1 MLNLGFS
8 PRLEEAYGESY
19 SIPADLADELAEANS
34 EFATGPE
41 LRTQGVYGDELWLRI
56 SGAGLDRI
64 DWGALRVLDA
74 CCGTGFLSYH
84 LLAHV
89 TPREL
94 VLVDISAEELA
105 DAERLLSGASDER
118 LQFVCADL
126 ADAGVATKPFDVVIG
141 NSFLHHFPDVPVA
154 LSTIHSLVCP
164 GGWFVSL
171 HEPTPAAVPLE
182 SGQLRHLIAY
192 TLSPRR
198 YMNRLRH
205 RGPGPVREGTA
216 DVWMFDPDDVARMLV
231 EAGFTEVLIS
241 RRYVVRPFLV
251 AALGLGL
258 SSQRPRLSLLKTRL
272 LAAAVRID
280 ELLARV
286 LPNAAFGGFAIAA
299 RRR

>member
-1 MLNLGFS
+1 MLNLGFAA
-8 PRLEEAYGESY
+8 RLEEEYGDSY
-19 SIPADLADELAEANS
+19 SIPTDLAGELAYANS

-41 LRTQGVYGDELWLRI
+41 LRTQRVYGDELWVRI
-56 SGAGLDRI
+56 RGAGLDI
-64 DWGALRVLDA
+64 VDWSELRVLDA
-74 CCGTGFLSYH
+74 CCGTGFLSFH
-84 LLAHV
+84 LLAQV

-94 VLVDISAEELA
+94 VLVDISADELA
-105 DAERLLSGASDER
+105 DAQRLLRVSSEQSV
-118 LQFVCADL
+118 QFVCADL
-126 ADAGVATKPFDVVIG
+126 AEAGVATQPFDVVIG
-141 NSFLHHFPDVPVA
+141 NSFLHHFSDVPAA
-154 LSTIHSLVCP
+154 LSTIHSLVRP

-216 DVWMFDPDDVARMLV
+216 DVWMFDPDEVARLLV
-231 EAGFTEVLIS
+231 EAGFTDVVIS

-251 AALGLGL
+251 AAFGLGL
-258 SSQRPRLSLLKTRL
+258 SSNSPRLSRLKTGIF
-272 LAAAVRID
+272 AGAVRFD
-280 ELLARV
+280 DLLARV
-286 LPNAAFGGFAIAA
+286 LPKAAFGGFAISA